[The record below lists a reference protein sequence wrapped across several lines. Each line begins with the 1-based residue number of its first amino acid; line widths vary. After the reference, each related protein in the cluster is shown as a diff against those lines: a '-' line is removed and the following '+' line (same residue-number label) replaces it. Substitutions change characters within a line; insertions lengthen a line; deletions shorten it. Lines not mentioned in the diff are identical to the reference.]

1 MKNAGQPGEICI
13 LHLITRL
20 IRGGA
25 QLNTLYTAAHTAID
39 GCEVRSVIAT
49 GLDADAAGD
58 LFDDARG
65 LGIEPVIVSHLVRRG
80 SVWHDSLALLQ
91 LCQLIRRLRPTI
103 VHTHTSKAGFLGRI
117 AARLMQVPVVI
128 HTPHGAIHHG
138 YFPSAREAGI
148 YVRLERLVA
157 RRCDVAI
164 CLTEGE
170 KRDWEAV
177 NVRHPRVEIIP
188 SGVDIEKFA
197 KPSRPLP
204 EIRRDLGLAEGDCIV
219 GYVGRLVELKGIDY
233 MIRAMPAILAQV
245 PHTRLLI
252 VGDGEF
258 RPQLESLAREL
269 GVDEQ
274 TCFAGARADV
284 PDMLAVMD
292 VAVLPTICTEAMG
305 RVLVEAAAAG
315 KPVVATHLGG
325 VEDVVRHNE
334 TGLIVAPED
343 ADALADATI
352 TILTDAELASR
363 LGETARKQ
371 ADNFSLDTMMRQL
384 NRLYG
389 SFLHPPAGC

>member
-25 QLNTLYTAAHTAID
+25 QLNTLYTAAHTAIG
-39 GCEVRSVIAT
+39 GCQARSVVAT
-49 GLDADAAGD
+49 GPDVDDAGD
-58 LFDDARG
+58 LFDDARA

-80 SVWHDSLALLQ
+80 SVWHDPLALLQ
-91 LCQLIRRLRPTI
+91 LCRLIRRLRPTI
-103 VHTHTSKAGFLGRI
+103 VHTHTSKAGFLGRV
-117 AARLMQVPVVI
+117 AARLMRVPVVI

-138 YFPSAREAGI
+138 YFPSARKTGI

-170 KRDWEAV
+170 KRDWETV
-177 NVRHPRVEIIP
+177 NVRHRRVEVIP
-188 SGVDIEKFA
+188 SGVDIAKFE

-204 EIRRDLGLAEGDCIV
+204 EIRRELGLAEDDRII
-219 GYVGRLVELKGIDY
+219 GYVGRLVELKGIGY

-245 PHTRLLI
+245 PQARLLI

-269 GVDEQ
+269 GVDER
-274 TCFAGARADV
+274 TCFVGTRTDV
-284 PDMLAVMD
+284 PDMLAAMD
-292 VAVLPTICTEAMG
+292 VAVLPTICAEAMG

-315 KPVVATHLGG
+315 KPVVATRLGG
-325 VEDVVRHNE
+325 VGDVVRHDE

-343 ADALADATI
+343 ADALAVATI
-352 TILTDAELASR
+352 TILTDAELATR

-371 ADNFSLDTMMRQL
+371 AGKFSLDEMMRQL
-384 NRLYG
+384 NRLYA
-389 SFLHPPAGC
+389 SFLPPPGGC

>member
-39 GCEVRSVIAT
+39 GCEVRSLVAT
-49 GLDADAAGD
+49 GPDIDDAGD
-58 LFDDARG
+58 LFDDARA

-80 SVWHDSLALLQ
+80 SVWHDPLALLQ
-91 LCQLIRRLRPTI
+91 VCQLIRRLRPTI

-117 AARLMQVPVVI
+117 AARLMRVPVVI

-138 YFPSAREAGI
+138 YFPSACEAGF

-170 KRDWEAV
+170 KHDWETV
-177 NVRHPRVEIIP
+177 NVRHPRVEVIP
-188 SGVDIEKFA
+188 SGVDIAKFE

-204 EIRRDLGLAEGDCIV
+204 EIRRDLGLAEDDRII
-219 GYVGRLVELKGIDY
+219 GYVGRLVELKGINY

-245 PHTRLLI
+245 PHARLLI

-269 GVDEQ
+269 GVDEH
-274 TCFAGARADV
+274 TCFAGSRADV

-292 VAVLPTICTEAMG
+292 VAVLPTICAEAMG

-315 KPVVATHLGG
+315 KPVVATRLGG
-325 VEDVVRHNE
+325 VEDVVRHDE

-343 ADALADATI
+343 ADALATATI
-352 TILTDAELASR
+352 TILTDAELATR

-371 ADNFSLDTMMRQL
+371 AGKFSLDEMMRQL
-384 NRLYG
+384 NRLYA
-389 SFLHPPAGC
+389 SFLHPPAGP